1 MPRKVSRKDKRVEE
15 LKLQAEESSESAGQK
30 EDDFGEED
38 CESDF
43 EDQANA
49 NRVLKRRKRDEERI
63 REERKIIGTAYLPSN
78 SKKLSACVFCRLVL
92 NKDKWRKLENCPN
105 CP

>member
-1 MPRKVSRKDKRVEE
+1 MLRKVSRKDKFVEE
-15 LKLQAEESSESAGQK
+15 LKLQADVSSESAGQK

-49 NRVLKRRKRDEERI
+49 NRVLKRRKRDEERT
-63 REERKIIGTAYLPSN
+63 RE
-78 SKKLSACVFCRLVL
+78 
-92 NKDKWRKLENCPN
+92 
-105 CP
+105 